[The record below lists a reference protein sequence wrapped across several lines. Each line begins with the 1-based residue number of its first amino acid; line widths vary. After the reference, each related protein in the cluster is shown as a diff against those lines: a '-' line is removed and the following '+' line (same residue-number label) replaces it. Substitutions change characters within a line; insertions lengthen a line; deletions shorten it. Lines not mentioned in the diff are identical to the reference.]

1 MFPEVGE
8 VTLRRKK
15 DHGRAEALLI
25 AAYGHMAMH
34 ARGARADAAQGL
46 NTAVSAGSDEE
57 DPLCRRVRDMVIRA
71 AEEASEG
78 DGEGGEGDANTTAS
92 GMRRRLGPDDPLPY
106 FGPYFGMTGKALGKE
121 CKSRGLKVSGKKM
134 ELIERLEEDDAGA
147 VRRAREA
154 AAAVVMEVEGR
165 EEEEERGARRAA
177 AA

>member
-1 MFPEVGE
+1 
-8 VTLRRKK
+8 
-15 DHGRAEALLI
+15 
-25 AAYGHMAMH
+25 
-34 ARGARADAAQGL
+34 
-46 NTAVSAGSDEE
+46 
-57 DPLCRRVRDMVIRA
+57 MVIRA

-147 VRRAREA
+147 VRTQGLGDL
-154 AAAVVMEVEGR
+154 VELVQT
-165 EEEEERGARRAA
+165 RRAA
-177 AA
+177 LAPRRPEVDDEGLAGAQLR

>member
-1 MFPEVGE
+1 
-8 VTLRRKK
+8 
-15 DHGRAEALLI
+15 
-25 AAYGHMAMH
+25 
-34 ARGARADAAQGL
+34 
-46 NTAVSAGSDEE
+46 
-57 DPLCRRVRDMVIRA
+57 MVIRA

-78 DGEGGEGDANTTAS
+78 DAEGAEGDANTTSS

-165 EEEEERGARRAA
+165 EEEERGRAKGGGRVMRLA
-177 AA
+177 TFISVF

>member
-1 MFPEVGE
+1 MREVVVRTVAERAALSAEDGDE
-8 VTLRRKK
+8 MHSSSEDTLRR
-15 DHGRAEALLI
+15 A
-25 AAYGHMAMH
+25 
-34 ARGARADAAQGL
+34 
-46 NTAVSAGSDEE
+46 
-57 DPLCRRVRDMVIRA
+57 
-71 AEEASEG
+71 
-78 DGEGGEGDANTTAS
+78 
-92 GMRRRLGPDDPLPY
+92 LGPDDPLPY

-165 EEEEERGARRAA
+165 EEEEEERGARRAA